1 MDTLVRRMR
10 PYALVMTPCPC
21 HILLL
26 QGVIGE
32 QTGRL
37 ASLVAVHSWS
47 IMAMI
52 VWLQGHFSVALV
64 GSRTA
69 GSSEMRFFG
78 SRGAL
83 IINIADSSM
92 KAYGDNG
99 KVRIVAMQMLILQCW
114 ADLCAASILHT
125 LTAHCFTVTLGLAC
139 RSLRPW
145 WARATALL
153 WLAHMRWASACNERW
168 VRICH
173 VHPSHVHIA

>member
-1 MDTLVRRMR
+1 M
-10 PYALVMTPCPC
+10 
-21 HILLL
+21 LLL

-47 IMAMI
+47 IMTMI
-52 VWLQGHFSVALV
+52 VWLQGHFSIGLV
-64 GSRTA
+64 GSSTA

-99 KVRIVAMQMLILQCW
+99 KVRFVVMQMLL
-114 ADLCAASILHT
+114 LCAQVYVQS
-125 LTAHCFTVTLGLAC
+125 
-139 RSLRPW
+139 
-145 WARATALL
+145 
-153 WLAHMRWASACNERW
+153 
-168 VRICH
+168 
-173 VHPSHVHIA
+173 